1 MDLRTSI
8 HRVVGERPARVP
20 PGFVPG
26 AISLDD
32 DDIDPTPAT
41 VLDAGPLST
50 VRLALHYEDS
60 RGGRSHRVIQLKCVQ
75 TRGEAHYLC
84 GFCELRGKYREFRLD
99 RVVEIIDMRTGE
111 VAENPDSYLA
121 PLLDLART
129 AQSRKTRDVTDG
141 LLAESVNGLVVL
153 LYFANSDGELHPGER
168 AVLWDYLDWQKERC
182 SLKGRVVKPAIDALM
197 RTMFP
202 TSDQFADALEALL
215 TAEHNHAQR
224 VLDLVPKIIDADGQL
239 DEEEVR
245 RWQLLREMLAE
256 HGIVE

>member
-1 MDLRTSI
+1 MDLRSSI

-20 PGFVPG
+20 PGFIPG
-26 AISLDD
+26 AISPDD

-75 TRGEAHYLC
+75 TRGEARYLC

-111 VAENPDSYLA
+111 VAEDPGSFLA

-129 AQSRKTRDVTDG
+129 AKPRKSRDATDG

-168 AVLWDYLDWQKERC
+168 AILWDYLEWQKDRC
-182 SLKGRVVKPAIDALM
+182 SLEGRVAKPAIEALM

-202 TSDQFADALEALL
+202 TSDQFAEALEALL
-215 TAEHNHAQR
+215 LDAHVHAQR
-224 VLDLVPKIIDADGQL
+224 VLDLVRRVIDADGQL
-239 DEEEVR
+239 DAEEVR
-245 RWQLLREMLAE
+245 RWQLLKELLAE
-256 HGIVE
+256 HGIE